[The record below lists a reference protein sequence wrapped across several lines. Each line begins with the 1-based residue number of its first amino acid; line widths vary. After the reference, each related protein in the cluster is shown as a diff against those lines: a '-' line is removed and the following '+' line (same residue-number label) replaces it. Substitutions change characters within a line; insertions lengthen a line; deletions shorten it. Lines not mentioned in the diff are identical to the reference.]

1 MTKDGYYTSGEFAKK
16 ANVTLRTI
24 RYYDRQGIL
33 KPSKVA
39 DNGYRLYTDADFAK
53 LQKILSLK
61 YLGFSLEE
69 IMTMTINDEDQDFIK
84 ESIGLQLYLVQKK
97 MEHLKLV
104 EQSLE
109 EMEQK
114 KVVKDYI
121 QCSCLDS
128 AFERQAI
135 DSGLVTE
142 PAFPENKI
150 YMKQKNATK

>member
-1 MTKDGYYTSGEFAKK
+1 MTTGMTNSKK
-16 ANVTLRTI
+16 LVTN
-24 RYYDRQGIL
+24 RQLERDTQQGKI
-33 KPSKVA
+33 K
-39 DNGYRLYTDADFAK
+39 YRLR
-53 LQKILSLK
+53 
-61 YLGFSLEE
+61 E
-69 IMTMTINDEDQDFIK
+69 I
-84 ESIGLQLYLVQKK
+84 
-97 MEHLKLV
+97 
-104 EQSLE
+104 E

-150 YMKQKNATK
+150 YMKQKNANKQI

>member
-1 MTKDGYYTSGEFAKK
+1 MTTGMTNSKK
-16 ANVTLRTI
+16 IVTN
-24 RYYDRQGIL
+24 RQLERDTQGKI
-33 KPSKVA
+33 K
-39 DNGYRLYTDADFAK
+39 YRLR
-53 LQKILSLK
+53 
-61 YLGFSLEE
+61 E
-69 IMTMTINDEDQDFIK
+69 I
-84 ESIGLQLYLVQKK
+84 
-97 MEHLKLV
+97 
-104 EQSLE
+104 E

-150 YMKQKNATK
+150 YMKQKNANK

>member
-1 MTKDGYYTSGEFAKK
+1 MTTGMTNSKK
-16 ANVTLRTI
+16 ILTN
-24 RYYDRQGIL
+24 RQYERDMEEGKI
-33 KPSKVA
+33 K
-39 DNGYRLYTDADFAK
+39 YRLR
-53 LQKILSLK
+53 
-61 YLGFSLEE
+61 E
-69 IMTMTINDEDQDFIK
+69 I
-84 ESIGLQLYLVQKK
+84 
-97 MEHLKLV
+97 
-104 EQSLE
+104 E

-150 YMKQKNATK
+150 YMKQKNANK